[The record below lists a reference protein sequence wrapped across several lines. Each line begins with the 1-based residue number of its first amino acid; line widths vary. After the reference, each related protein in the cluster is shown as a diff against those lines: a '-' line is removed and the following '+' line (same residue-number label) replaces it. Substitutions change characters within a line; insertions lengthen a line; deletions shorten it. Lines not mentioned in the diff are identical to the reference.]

1 MLITSH
7 SNLKFSQDY
16 LYQNLSQAP
25 LSPLLQP
32 FYSTLT
38 YVNTKQNF
46 FVNNLTADCSATTQ
60 FLLYKGFQK
69 ICIREKLLR
78 EVKDAGLM

>member
-16 LYQNLSQAP
+16 LYQNLPQAP

-38 YVNTKQNF
+38 LTYVNTKQNF
-46 FVNNLTADCSATTQ
+46 FDNNLTADCSATTQ

-69 ICIREKLLR
+69 ICIREKLL
-78 EVKDAGLM
+78 